1 MPQSKKF
8 VGYGMTLG
16 ILVGAVVSAISGDWA
31 SWIPVGLATGLAVGA
46 GLAVKAKKQ
55 SRHD

>member
-1 MPQSKKF
+1 MSQSKKF
-8 VGYGMTLG
+8 VGFGMTLG
-16 ILVGAVVSAISGDWA
+16 ILVGAVVSAITGDWA

-55 SRHD
+55 SNHD